1 MGYFARLEPLKSLA
15 QRRRSSLKIRKE
27 YDSHGI
33 EITRW
38 NKGNLV
44 YTIDCD
50 CGRQADRVIGMY
62 ETFVCSNC
70 HAMYEKSRGSYTKVT
85 CSIKKENDE
94 YGE

>member
-1 MGYFARLEPLKSLA
+1 M
-15 QRRRSSLKIRKE
+15 KIRKE
-27 YDSHGI
+27 YDTHGI

-44 YTIDCD
+44 YKIDCD

-70 HAMYEKSRGSYTKVT
+70 HALCMKKVEVAT
-85 CSIKKENDE
+85 QRLHAALKRRMMIMENKVPLFL
-94 YGE
+94 